1 MEINKNLDE
10 YKHKSLNQHQYNGY
24 LGEENKSKDQ
34 AINKFKKR
42 KEKIHS
48 EIFKLI
54 NINMEQIE
62 NKLDSNSNNINNDEI
77 LNVNTSRS
85 ADFDNIQNYS
95 GEKIS
100 IITHT
105 NSNGQTI
112 EKEDAKTNNNM
123 PQERDKEKIIN
134 NKYLNNENKIYK
146 KPLDIKKLKISE
158 VIKNSNMNN
167 GIETKTDKDTIINNS
182 KVEIINESSF
192 KLDNNNSKEENEN
205 ENENEVILTGRK
217 IENKIRNIFLYD
229 NTFKSPKKFHNSL
242 NDYHRAKINFKD
254 NRKYSFSPNFSL
266 FDSTSTS
273 NTYEKSKKKFKFHQ
287 FIDETCK
294 SNIYLKYNK
303 TELINFFSEINLP
316 TVYADK
322 FIENGF
328 DDLDVILTL
337 TRTSI
342 TITNQNL
349 KDIGIKSAGHRAK
362 ILIHLEERADIFP
375 FYLEQN
381 IIYNNN
387 YNNNYLNNDSLFKF
401 LSGIGCDKYVNNFR
415 RNGYHNIEILFSQM
429 LTRESITKKM
439 LKDDVCIDSEYNIS
453 KIIKCL
459 NVESIN
465 YIKKLRKNNKNINL
479 IFDDKIYRDSCE
491 PCIIY

>member
-1 MEINKNLDE
+1 MEIKKNLVE
-10 YKHKSLNQHQYNGY
+10 YKRKSLNQHKYNGY
-24 LGEENKSKDQ
+24 LGEEKKYKDHKINKS
-34 AINKFKKR
+34 KKR
-42 KEKIHS
+42 KERIHS

-62 NKLDSNSNNINNDEI
+62 NKLDSNNINGDGI
-77 LNVNTSRS
+77 LNINTSRI

-112 EKEDAKTNNNM
+112 EKEDVKDNNNM
-123 PQERDKEKIIN
+123 LQKKDKEKIIN
-134 NKYLNNENKIYK
+134 NKHLSNENKIYK
-146 KPLDIKKLKISE
+146 KPPNIKKLKNTEVMKNNNIS
-158 VIKNSNMNN
+158 NR
-167 GIETKTDKDTIINNS
+167 IETKTEKDTIINNS

-205 ENENEVILTGRK
+205 ENENEVILTERK

-229 NTFKSPKKFHNSL
+229 NTIKSPQKLHNSL

-254 NRKYSFSPNFSL
+254 NLKYSFSRNFSL
-266 FDSTSTS
+266 FDSASTS
-273 NTYEKSKKKFKFHQ
+273 DVYEKSKKKFKFHQ
-287 FIDETCK
+287 LIDETCK

-316 TVYADK
+316 TVYANK

-362 ILIHLEERADIFP
+362 ILIHLEERAGIFP

-387 YNNNYLNNDSLFKF
+387 DNNNYLNNDSLFKF
-401 LSGIGCDKYVNNFR
+401 LSGIGCEKYVNNFR
-415 RNGYHNIEILFSQM
+415 RNGYHNSEILFSQM

-459 NVESIN
+459 NVESKN
-465 YIKKLRKNNKNINL
+465 YVKKLRKNKNINL

-491 PCIIY
+491 SCIIY

>member
-1 MEINKNLDE
+1 MEIKRKLVE
-10 YKHKSLNQHQYNGY
+10 YKCKSLNQPKYNGN
-24 LGEENKSKDQ
+24 LGEQKNSK
-34 AINKFKKR
+34 APTINKIKKR
-42 KEKIHS
+42 KEKIQS
-48 EIFKLI
+48 EIFNLI
-54 NINMEQIE
+54 NLNMEIIK
-62 NKLDSNSNNINNDEI
+62 NKLDSNNINDDEI
-77 LNVNTSRS
+77 LNINTSRS
-85 ADFDNIQNYS
+85 ADNDSIQNYS

-105 NSNGQTI
+105 NSNRQTI
-112 EKEDAKTNNNM
+112 EKEKGKNNNNM
-123 PQERDKEKIIN
+123 LQKSDKQKIII

-146 KPLDIKKLKISE
+146 KPLNKKKLKTPE
-158 VIKNSNMNN
+158 VIKKSNIIN

-182 KVEIINESSF
+182 KVELINESSF

-205 ENENEVILTGRK
+205 ENENVMILTERK

-229 NTFKSPKKFHNSL
+229 NTFKSPKKYHSGL
-242 NDYHRAKINFKD
+242 NDYYKAKINFKD
-254 NRKYSFSPNFSL
+254 NHKYSFSHNFSL
-266 FDSTSTS
+266 FDSTSTANS
-273 NTYEKSKKKFKFHQ
+273 YEKSKKKFKFHQ

-294 SNIYLKYNK
+294 TNIYLKYNK

-316 TVYADK
+316 TIYADK

-342 TITNQNL
+342 AITNQNL

-387 YNNNYLNNDSLFKF
+387 DNNNYLNNDSLFKF
-401 LSGIGCDKYVNNFR
+401 LSGIGCEKYVNNFR
-415 RNGYHNIEILFSQM
+415 RNGYHNIEILFSQI

-453 KIIKCL
+453 KIIKGL
-459 NVESIN
+459 NVESKN
-465 YIKKLRKNNKNINL
+465 YIKKLRKNNKDINI
-479 IFDDKIYRDSCE
+479 IYDDKIYRDSCE

>member
-1 MEINKNLDE
+1 MEIKKNLVE
-10 YKHKSLNQHQYNGY
+10 YKRKSLNQHKYNGY
-24 LGEENKSKDQ
+24 LGEEKKYKDQTINKS
-34 AINKFKKR
+34 KKR
-42 KEKIHS
+42 KERIHS

-62 NKLDSNSNNINNDEI
+62 NKLDSNNINGDGI
-77 LNVNTSRS
+77 LNINTSRI

-105 NSNGQTI
+105 NSNRQTI
-112 EKEDAKTNNNM
+112 EKENGKNNNNM
-123 PQERDKEKIIN
+123 LQKSDKQEIII

-146 KPLDIKKLKISE
+146 KPLNKKKLKTPE
-158 VIKNSNMNN
+158 VIKKSNMNN

-182 KVEIINESSF
+182 KVELINESSF

-205 ENENEVILTGRK
+205 ENVMILTERK

-229 NTFKSPKKFHNSL
+229 NTFNSPKKLHNSL
-242 NDYHRAKINFKD
+242 NDYPRGKINFKD
-254 NRKYSFSPNFSL
+254 NRKYSFSRNFSL

-273 NTYEKSKKKFKFHQ
+273 DAYEKSKKKFKFHQ

-387 YNNNYLNNDSLFKF
+387 DNNNYLNNDSLFKF
-401 LSGIGCDKYVNNFR
+401 LSGIGCEKYVNNFR
-415 RNGYHNIEILFSQM
+415 RNGYHNSEILFSQM

-459 NVESIN
+459 NVESKN
-465 YIKKLRKNNKNINL
+465 YIKKLRKYKNINL

-491 PCIIY
+491 SCIIY